1 MRLRAEVAAH
11 ANQDRYVMRR
21 TFSERR
27 RFPVPMRWL
36 YAGGDFSRSKRVDQR
51 ADRSLLCSED
61 PPTSLLPAPE
71 LPYLHIPRSHRASVA
86 PTIEASANIK
96 SP

>member
-1 MRLRAEVAAH
+1 
-11 ANQDRYVMRR
+11 MRR

-36 YAGGDFSRSKRVDQR
+36 YAGGDLSRSKRVNQR
-51 ADRSLLCSED
+51 TDRSLIHAEG
-61 PPTSLLPAPE
+61 PPTSSLHAPA
-71 LPYLHIPRSHRASVA
+71 LACVHIPRSRRASVA